1 MDVLPD
7 QRWTCEKMTVGVTDT
22 LCSVILGFCTSFF
35 LIEATDLISPVP
47 RLVTLVLFIILDAWT
62 QGS

>member
-1 MDVLPD
+1 MDVLPG
-7 QRWTCEKMTVGVTDT
+7 QRWTGEKMTVGAIDT
-22 LCSVILGFCTSFF
+22 LCSVILGFCASFF

-47 RLVTLVLFIILDAWT
+47 RLVTLVLFIILETWT